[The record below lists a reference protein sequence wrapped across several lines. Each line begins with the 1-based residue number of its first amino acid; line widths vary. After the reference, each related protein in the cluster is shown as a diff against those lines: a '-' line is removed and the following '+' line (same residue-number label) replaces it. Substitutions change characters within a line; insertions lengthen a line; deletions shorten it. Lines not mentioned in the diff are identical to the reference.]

1 MNVYYAQNYVTKIV
15 SPPGWESLG
24 CIAEGTQ
31 GRALISARI
40 DSDSM
45 TIDMCLNYC
54 ASEGYGMAGLVGD
67 LALEYVCLT
76 KTWISQEYGRECY
89 CAKDSL
95 SNGASLAVTSN
106 QW

>member
-1 MNVYYAQNYVTKIV
+1 MNVYYAKNYVTKIV
-15 SPPGWESLG
+15 APQGWESLG

-54 ASEGYGMAGLVGD
+54 ASEGYGMAGLVRRFQVFN
-67 LALEYVCLT
+67 LCVL
-76 KTWISQEYGRECY
+76 S
-89 CAKDSL
+89 SL
-95 SNGASLAVTSN
+95 SFTFLRNMGGNAIAPKTPCRTAPLLR
-106 QW
+106 